1 MDKRIA
7 LQLFGQ
13 LRFWPE
19 QKTIIPFVDKLRD
32 AGYLVDIYGT
42 FWNDEYTMNL
52 NTHGKLDIFSKLNL
66 IEEPDNAE
74 PFTLE
79 KYYYCLSQSNLYR
92 SKEGIDYDLIIAM
105 RPDLNIKVTKD
116 INNFENIFNILE
128 QVNNKPVIF
137 HVNDKIQ
144 RPEDWV
150 DDKIIIAN
158 PVGIDKLNNIYSDYD
173 ISKDVEWGNKSLYF
187 RYHNSL
193 CLHIAKLDILQ
204 IDSSEW
210 EMPIVLN
217 LIRHALLM
225 EMKFDD
231 GFFYKKSKSDLKEFW
246 ARDIAKTFQDYNSL
260 VSWVDEMK
268 IQLKKNLI

>member
-32 AGYLVDIYGT
+32 GGYLVDIYGT
-42 FWNDEYTMNL
+42 FWNDEYTRNL

-74 PFTLE
+74 PLTLE

-105 RPDLNIKVTKD
+105 RPDLNIITKK
-116 INNFENIFNILE
+116 NMGKFGNIFNILE
-128 QVNNKPVIF
+128 QVNNKPVMF

-144 RPEDWV
+144 RPDGWV
-150 DDKIIIAN
+150 DDKMIIAN
-158 PVGIDKLNNIYSDYD
+158 PVAIDKLNNIYSDYD

-204 IDSSEW
+204 IDSNEW
-210 EMPIVLN
+210 EMPIMTN

-231 GFFYKKSKSDLKEFW
+231 GFSYKKSKINPEGTW
-246 ARDIAKTFQDYNSL
+246 ARDISKTFQDYNSL
-260 VSWVDEMK
+260 VSWVNEMK

>member
-173 ISKDVEWGNKSLYF
+173 ISKDVELGNKSLYF

-217 LIRHALLM
+217 LIRHALLQ

>member
-19 QKTIIPFVDKLRD
+19 QKTIIPFVDKLKD
-32 AGYLVDIYGT
+32 DGYSVDIYGT
-42 FWNDEYTMNL
+42 FWNDEYTRNL

-66 IEEPDNAE
+66 IEEPDNALA
-74 PFTLE
+74 FTLE
-79 KYYYCLSQSNLYR
+79 KYYYCLSQSNLCR

-144 RPEDWV
+144 RPEDWM

-193 CLHIAKLDILQ
+193 CLHITKLDILQ
-204 IDSSEW
+204 IDKSEW

-217 LIRHALLM
+217 LIRHALLK

-246 ARDIAKTFQDYNSL
+246 ARDISKTFQDYNSL
-260 VSWVDEMK
+260 VSWVERM
-268 IQLKKNLI
+268 KKNLI

>member
-105 RPDLNIKVTKD
+105 RPDLNIKATKD

-173 ISKDVEWGNKSLYF
+173 ISKDVEWGNKGLYF

-210 EMPIVLN
+210 EMPIMLN
-217 LIRHALLM
+217 LIRHALLK

-246 ARDIAKTFQDYNSL
+246 ARDISKTFQDYNSL

>member
-66 IEEPDNAE
+66 IEEPDNAK
-74 PFTLE
+74 PLTLE

-173 ISKDVEWGNKSLYF
+173 ISKDVELGNKSLYF

>member
-105 RPDLNIKVTKD
+105 RPDLEIKVDTTH
-116 INNFENIFNILE
+116 NGTLGNIFNILDKI
-128 QVNNKPVIF
+128 NKKPVLF
-137 HVNDKIQ
+137 HVNKIG
-144 RPEDWV
+144 EY
-150 DDKIIIAN
+150 
-158 PVGIDKLNNIYSDYD
+158 G
-173 ISKDVEWGNKSLYF
+173 
-187 RYHNSL
+187 
-193 CLHIAKLDILQ
+193 
-204 IDSSEW
+204 
-210 EMPIVLN
+210 
-217 LIRHALLM
+217 
-225 EMKFDD
+225 
-231 GFFYKKSKSDLKEFW
+231 
-246 ARDIAKTFQDYNSL
+246 
-260 VSWVDEMK
+260 
-268 IQLKKNLI
+268 

>member
-42 FWNDEYTMNL
+42 FWNDEYTRNL

-173 ISKDVEWGNKSLYF
+173 ISKDVELGNKSLYF

-217 LIRHALLM
+217 LIRHALLK